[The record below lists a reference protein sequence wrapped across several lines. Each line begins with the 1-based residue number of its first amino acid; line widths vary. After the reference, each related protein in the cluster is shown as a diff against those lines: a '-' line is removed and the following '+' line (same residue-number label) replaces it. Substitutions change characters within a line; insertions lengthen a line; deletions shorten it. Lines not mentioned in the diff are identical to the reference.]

1 MMERNLSGVIISIS
15 LVSTLD
21 DGKES
26 FDLFVHEEE
35 KCVDSEVVMKGK
47 DKEQGIYL
55 LSKEK

>member
-1 MMERNLSGVIISIS
+1 MERNLSWVIISIS
-15 LVSTLD
+15 LVSALD

-35 KCVDSEVVMKGK
+35 KCSDCEVMMKGK
-47 DKEQGIYL
+47 DVEQLIYL